1 MPAAVAL
8 LHGVAALA
16 ALFQEEAETVELPP
30 VAALED
36 PGLDARHGAK
46 AQHQV
51 LRVPVQGRDALA
63 LREEGRPRQHAPDVA
78 LQVPL
83 IGVANAAEVRVGTR
97 SKAGV
102 LPQLPV
108 FQVVP
113 GLIAQPGE
121 VGDLVL
127 EEAEAPG
134 GLHRGE
140 IHLRLLLVPWEARRL
155 PPGVEGRTLLHFQ
168 AVAGE
173 VLGRQGDGGLQVP
186 LPTLQGLVGQAVD
199 EVQGEVI
206 ELGLPGGVHRLA
218 DLVHGMDPA
227 DLPEL
232 GVVRR
237 LHTERD
243 PVEPRLA
250 ESPQGPPVPGGVG
263 VGLQGDLGVLRH
275 MVALVDAFQNLP
287 QPLLPQEGGR
297 AAAEVDRVHAVLRRL
312 RGGLRQVGEEG
323 LAVGVHPLLAAGEGV
338 EIAVAALLAAE
349 GDMDV
354 KPQGLGFVHKS
365 LPHGR
370 SRVSDGFIL
379 PFSANECKP
388 GPSSIPNGRSPLCI
402 NLPPLRHPKEKH
414 VRRTLPWT

>member
-1 MPAAVAL
+1 M
-8 LHGVAALA
+8 GTG
-16 ALFQEEAETVELPP
+16 AE
-30 VAALED
+30 
-36 PGLDARHGAK
+36 
-46 AQHQV
+46 
-51 LRVPVQGRDALA
+51 
-63 LREEGRPRQHAPDVA
+63 
-78 LQVPL
+78 
-83 IGVANAAEVRVGTR
+83 
-97 SKAGV
+97 AGV

-108 FQVVP
+108 LQVVP

-121 VGDLVL
+121 VGDLIL

-140 IHLRLLLVPWEARRL
+140 IHLRLLLVPREARRL
-155 PPGVEGRTLLHFQ
+155 PPGVEGRALLHLQ

-388 GPSSIPNGRSPLCI
+388 GPIFHSQRSIPSVHKPA
-402 NLPPLRHPKEKH
+402 PSAAP
-414 VRRTLPWT
+414 